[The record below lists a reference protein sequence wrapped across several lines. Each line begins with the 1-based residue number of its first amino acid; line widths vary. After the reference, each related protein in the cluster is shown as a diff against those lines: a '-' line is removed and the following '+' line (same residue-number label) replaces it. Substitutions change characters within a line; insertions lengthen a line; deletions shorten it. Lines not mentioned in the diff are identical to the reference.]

1 MADAIGT
8 FETKHTGNTYSR
20 TAEGHLVIN
29 AHFEGAGTGFD
40 AVFGTLTLTQELSE
54 ASATSGT
61 CTWTGQS
68 FQTDGTTL
76 GTLGDGTWE
85 QLPGESK
92 WKVVFNGE
100 VSNGDRLRTEGVIDL
115 PARLYTGSIF
125 PA

>member
-1 MADAIGT
+1 MEDAIGT

-29 AHFEGAGTGFD
+29 AHFEGAGTGYD
-40 AVFGTLTLTQELSE
+40 SAFGTLSVTQELSK

-61 CTWTGQS
+61 CTWAGQS

-76 GTLGDGTWE
+76 GMLGDGTWE
-85 QLPGESK
+85 QLSDESK
-92 WKVVFNGE
+92 WKVIMNVE
-100 VSNGDRLRTEGVIDL
+100 ISNGVMARTEGVLDL

-125 PA
+125 AA

>member
-1 MADAIGT
+1 MANAIGT
-8 FETKHTGNTYSR
+8 FEMKHTGNTYSR
-20 TAEGHLVIN
+20 TAEGHLIIN

-40 AVFGTLTLTQELSE
+40 AVFGTLSLTQELSE

-68 FQTDGTTL
+68 FQADGTTL

-85 QLPGESK
+85 QRPGESK
-92 WKVVFNGE
+92 WKVIFNGE
-100 VSNGDRLRTEGVIDL
+100 ISNGDRLRTEGVIDL
-115 PARLYTGSIF
+115 PARQYTGSIF

>member
-8 FETKHTGNTYSR
+8 FESKQTGNTYSR

-29 AHFEGAGTGFD
+29 VHFEGAGTGFD